1 MSDVRF
7 YCDCSRDR
15 CERGL
20 ILLGTEEVD
29 RMIREYEASGEDLEM
44 SCQFCNRKYT
54 FTAEDLKR
62 IRPRT
67 FEARQQAEKQD

>member
-1 MSDVRF
+1 
-7 YCDCSRDR
+7 
-15 CERGL
+15 
-20 ILLGTEEVD
+20 
-29 RMIREYEASGEDLEM
+29 MIREYEASGEDLEM